1 MHTAVFILH
10 LRLAAEL
17 NRASPSPYFI
27 FPLLKSALSFY
38 LKIYRL
44 RRIRP
49 PLPRLRERVSAAGEE
64 RKKTLSNA
72 SCPCSSDFYLIHA
85 LPRSER
91 TQTKQNK
98 TNKKNKWRNMTSQET
113 NIYMYKVMY
122 TIYSNTFQNR
132 QTLKSLAKIS
142 IYFFSQPHL
151 GNLLLSRLYNIC
163 IYE

>member
-17 NRASPSPYFI
+17 HRASPSPYFI
-27 FPLLKSALSFY
+27 FPLLKSVLSIY

-49 PLPRLRERVSAAGEE
+49 PLPHHAAGEE
-64 RKKTLSNA
+64 GQKKNKKSLSNA

-98 TNKKNKWRNMTSQET
+98 TEKKNKWRNMTSQET
-113 NIYMYKVMY
+113 NMYMYKVMY

-142 IYFFSQPHL
+142 IYFFLNPF
-151 GNLLLSRLYNIC
+151 R
-163 IYE
+163 

>member
-17 NRASPSPYFI
+17 YRASPSPYFI

-91 TQTKQNK
+91 TQTKQKK
-98 TNKKNKWRNMTSQET
+98 TNKKKQMKKHDKPRNKHIHVQSNVHHIFKHISKSSDFEIISQ
-113 NIYMYKVMY
+113 NKYI
-122 TIYSNTFQNR
+122 F
-132 QTLKSLAKIS
+132 
-142 IYFFSQPHL
+142 FFSTPF
-151 GNLLLSRLYNIC
+151 R
-163 IYE
+163 